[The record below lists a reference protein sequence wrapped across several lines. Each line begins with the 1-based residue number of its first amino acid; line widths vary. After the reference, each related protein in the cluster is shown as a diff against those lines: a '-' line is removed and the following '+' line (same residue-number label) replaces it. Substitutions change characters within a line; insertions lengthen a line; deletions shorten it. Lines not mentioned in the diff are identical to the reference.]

1 MRTMADGVRFELTED
16 ANPRRFSRPLHSTAL
31 PSIRISCALIIQIFA
46 GDASVNIKSSQNRG
60 HKGPERSVWGAK
72 TTRAGV
78 FSSPCVLLSWL
89 SSAQLS
95 ERSCISELALLRVDL
110 TILDLL
116 VQLLDRVDAA
126 ELILFDSI
134 HCGKSCIDGGAV
146 ADVVT

>member
-1 MRTMADGVRFELTED
+1 M
-16 ANPRRFSRPLHSTAL
+16 
-31 PSIRISCALIIQIFA
+31 
-46 GDASVNIKSSQNRG
+46 KSSQNRG
-60 HKGPERSVWGAK
+60 TKGLSALYGAQKQQGPEFSPAR
-72 TTRAGV
+72 V
-78 FSSPCVLLSWL
+78 FSSAGSAQL

>member
-1 MRTMADGVRFELTED
+1 MQALTLSH
-16 ANPRRFSRPLHSTAL
+16 RKIGGTKGLSAL
-31 PSIRISCALIIQIFA
+31 YGAQ
-46 GDASVNIKSSQNRG
+46 KQQ
-60 HKGPERSVWGAK
+60 GPEFSPAR
-72 TTRAGV
+72 V
-78 FSSPCVLLSWL
+78 FSSAG
-89 SSAQLS
+89 SAQLS